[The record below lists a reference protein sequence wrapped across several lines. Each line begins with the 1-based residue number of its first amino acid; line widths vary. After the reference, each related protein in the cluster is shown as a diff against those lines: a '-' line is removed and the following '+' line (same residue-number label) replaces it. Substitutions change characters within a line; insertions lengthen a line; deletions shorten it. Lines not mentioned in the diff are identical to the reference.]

1 MDKCKT
7 DFKGCC
13 CNVDGECTYWGS
25 CHNQT
30 FENKS
35 IVFTPDYG
43 DMQKLNI
50 SFSVLIDQTRN

>member
-1 MDKCKT
+1 MIKCKT

-13 CNVDGECTYWGS
+13 CNINGECTYWGS

-35 IVFTPDYG
+35 I
-43 DMQKLNI
+43 
-50 SFSVLIDQTRN
+50 SELIKKKNVKYTLKITIL

>member
-1 MDKCKT
+1 MTKCKT
-7 DFKGCC
+7 DFGGCC

-35 IVFTPDYG
+35 ISELTKEENV
-43 DMQKLNI
+43 NI
-50 SFSVLIDQTRN
+50 PFKITIL